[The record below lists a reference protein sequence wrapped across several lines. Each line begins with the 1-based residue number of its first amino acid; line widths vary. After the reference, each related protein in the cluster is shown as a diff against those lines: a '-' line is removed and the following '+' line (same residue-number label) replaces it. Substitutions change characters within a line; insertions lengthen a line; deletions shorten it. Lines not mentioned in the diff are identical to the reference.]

1 MNGSRM
7 NAAIAN
13 VGGGVSRDRSWRP
26 GSSLL
31 CLCGEEENLDGDD
44 QDQPTEVESRKKKPT
59 TIRRGRV
66 RRPAPPII
74 PPDKPGDPSKN
85 RTRATE
91 EGAIAC

>member
-7 NAAIAN
+7 NAAIASFE
-13 VGGGVSRDRSWRP
+13 GGISRDRSWRP
-26 GSSLL
+26 GGPLL
-31 CLCGEEENLDGDD
+31 CLSGEEEKRDGDD
-44 QDQPTEVESRKKKPT
+44 RDEPTEVESRKKKPT
-59 TIRRGRV
+59 TIRRGRI

-74 PPDKPGDPSKN
+74 PSDKPGDPSNN